1 MLCGLQSHA
10 SSVWAPRRLAEV
22 GRQAPDALEGLRA
35 EIHNSLVQFVAL
47 EHPSVM
53 SSLPEL
59 GRKYTGV
66 TLRVMKKL
74 PCGNLQQMA
83 EWKDVTGC
91 FRRHLGCFYFT
102 RTFPSGQVV
111 EYGLHTASQVIL
123 FALEGTF
130 EHPDAFMQ

>member
-1 MLCGLQSHA
+1 MSQP
-10 SSVWAPRRLAEV
+10 PRKPEAEAHLAT
-22 GRQAPDALEGLRA
+22 AA
-35 EIHNSLVQFVAL
+35 
-47 EHPSVM
+47 
-53 SSLPEL
+53 SLPEL

-74 PCGNLQQMA
+74 PCGNLQQMD

-91 FRRHLGCFYFT
+91 FRRDPKLGCFCFT

-130 EHPDAFMQ
+130 EHPSSLLVEWLSERRRKGYC